1 MPRALD
7 DITFSLVGAGPVAA
21 SLGRWLTAA
30 GARAAAVGV
39 RAGAAPAGERGR
51 ALAAALGARAV
62 AVDRLASDGQGLLLV
77 AVADAA
83 LDEVAGVL
91 AARPQAAVALH
102 TSGSRGA
109 GALAPLRSGGSAVG
123 SLHPLKAFPAPLPE
137 PAAARGVFFAVDG
150 DAAAQALARR
160 LAAAWGAEAG
170 EVPAERR
177 TLYHFAATLAA
188 GGVTTLLAAAEGLA
202 ATLGLPA
209 ATARGYRELARGA
222 LAAAETAS
230 DATAA
235 ITGPAVRGDRATLER
250 HLAAL
255 AEAAPELVPLAVL
268 LARESLRQLARR
280 APLDPPR
287 QALAA
292 ALEAR
297 AEAPGFLD
305 PPGAGC

>member
-1 MPRALD
+1 
-7 DITFSLVGAGPVAA
+7 
-21 SLGRWLTAA
+21 
-30 GARAAAVGV
+30 
-39 RAGAAPAGERGR
+39 
-51 ALAAALGARAV
+51 
-62 AVDRLASDGQGLLLV
+62 
-77 AVADAA
+77 
-83 LDEVAGVL
+83 
-91 AARPQAAVALH
+91 
-102 TSGSRGA
+102 
-109 GALAPLRSGGSAVG
+109 
-123 SLHPLKAFPAPLPE
+123 LKAFPAPLPE

>member
-1 MPRALD
+1 M
-7 DITFSLVGAGPVAA
+7 AA
-21 SLGRWLTAA
+21 SLARWLAAA

-62 AVDRLASDGQGLLLV
+62 AVDRLATAGQGLLLV

-102 TSGSRGA
+102 TAGSRGA
-109 GALAPLRSGGSAVG
+109 GALAPLRAGGSAVG
-123 SLHPLKAFPAPLPE
+123 SLHPLKAFPRPLPD

-150 DAAAQALARR
+150 DPSAQALARR
-160 LAAAWGAEAG
+160 LAAAWEAEAG
-170 EVPAERR
+170 EVPEERR

-188 GGVTTLLAAAEGLA
+188 GGVTTLLAAAEELA
-202 ATLGLPA
+202 ARLGLPP

-222 LAAAETAS
+222 LAAADPGAG